1 MSEGAEEQRNMI
13 QQLSRLF
20 VNRVDCYCIQLK
32 QGYAR
37 VDQPLTDDVLLRHLK
52 GEVTVGSYQLD
63 KDSRV
68 KWLCF
73 DLDPERLE
81 DTKATAQEILAVLLE
96 TQLDSEGNETPRG
109 CPNCIVHEAA
119 RYPDPS
125 YHIWLLFLLPVK
137 AKVAR
142 WLGLRILEI
151 ANASPKTVEVFP
163 KQEEITADRPF
174 GNFVKLPFGKH
185 QTAQKW
191 SRMLNFGT
199 FEPLP
204 LEELENKHG
213 LSFSEKDMAKLESME
228 TKRNVQVTFE
238 LPKNFKTLSDSE
250 EEKAVRFLC
259 KYWREGARN
268 QLEMYF
274 LGLCIKKGV
283 SFESAKRII
292 NQVADR
298 TNDSEKQARLDLVT
312 YHYRNRANVSLKGC
326 SGIREII
333 QEMLMQ

>member
-1 MSEGAEEQRNMI
+1 VWAKPSLLRN
-13 QQLSRLF
+13 LF
-20 VNRVDCYCIQLK
+20 VNREDCYCIQLK
-32 QGYAR
+32 QGYTR
-37 VDQPLTDDVLLRHLK
+37 VEQPLTDDVLVQHLK

-63 KDSRV
+63 KGNRV

-81 DTKATAQEILAVLLE
+81 DAKATAQKILAVLLE
-96 TQLDSEGNETPRG
+96 KERDSEGNETPRVWS
-109 CPNCIVHEAA
+109 NCVILEAS

-125 YHIWLLFLLPVK
+125 YHIWVLFLLPVK

-142 WLGLRILEI
+142 WLGLRVLEM
-151 ANASPKTVEVFP
+151 ANVSPKTVEVFP

-174 GNFVKLPFGKH
+174 GNFVKLPFGFH
-185 QTAQKW
+185 QVEQKW
-191 SRMLNFGT
+191 SRMLDFDT

-204 LEELENKHG
+204 LEELESKHG
-213 LSFSEKDMAKLESME
+213 LSFGDGDMAKLEGME
-228 TKRNVQVTFE
+228 TKRNVQVVFT
-238 LPKNFKTLSDSE
+238 LPKAFKTLSDSE

-268 QLEMYF
+268 KLEMCF
-274 LGLCIKKGV
+274 LGLCLKKGV

-292 NQVADR
+292 SKVADR
-298 TNDSEKQARLDLVT
+298 TNDSEKQARLELVA
-312 YHYRNRANVSLKGC
+312 YHYRNRMNVYLKGS

-333 QEMLMQ
+333 REMCLNESKRNP

>member
-1 MSEGAEEQRNMI
+1 MAKGTEEQRDTI
-13 QQLSRLF
+13 QRLSSLF
-20 VNRVDCYCIQLK
+20 VNRNDCYCVQLQRGYTRIQ
-32 QGYAR
+32 
-37 VDQPLTDDVLLRHLK
+37 QPITDDVLLQHLK

-81 DTKATAQEILAVLLE
+81 DAKATAQKILAVLLE
-96 TQLDSEGNETPRG
+96 TETDSEGNETPKVW
-109 CPNCIVHEAA
+109 PNCIILEAS

-125 YHIWLLFLLPVK
+125 YHIWLLFLLPAK

-142 WLGLRILEI
+142 WLGLHVLEN
-151 ANASPKTVEVFP
+151 ANVSPKTVEVFP

-174 GNFVKLPFGKH
+174 GNFVKLPFGFH
-185 QTAQKW
+185 QVERKW
-191 SRMLNFGT
+191 SRLLDIET
-199 FEPLP
+199 FEPSP
-204 LEELENKHG
+204 LEELEDKHG
-213 LSFSEKDMAKLESME
+213 LSFSEKDTAKLEELE

-238 LPKNFKTLSDSE
+238 LPKDFTALSSNE
-250 EEKAVRFLC
+250 EEKAVRLLC

-268 QLEMYF
+268 RLEMYF
-274 LGLCIKKGV
+274 LGLCLKKGV

-292 NQVADR
+292 SQVAER

-312 YHYRNRANVSLKGC
+312 YHYRNRADVSLKGS
-326 SGIREII
+326 SGIREIM
-333 QEMLMQ
+333 QEMALE

>member
-1 MSEGAEEQRNMI
+1 MAGSAEEQTSEI

-20 VNRVDCYCIQLK
+20 VNREDCYCIQLK
-32 QGYAR
+32 QGYTR
-37 VDQPLTDDVLLRHLK
+37 IEKPLTDDVLLQHLK

-81 DTKATAQEILAVLLE
+81 DAKATAQKILAVLLE
-96 TQLDSEGNETPRG
+96 AEQDSEGNETPRVW
-109 CPNCIVHEAA
+109 PSCIVLEAS

-125 YHIWLLFLLPVK
+125 YHVWILFLIPVK

-151 ANASPKTVEVFP
+151 ANLSPKTIEVFP
-163 KQEEITADRPF
+163 KQDEVNADRQF

-185 QTAQKW
+185 QVEGKW
-191 SRMLNFGT
+191 SKLLDFDT
-199 FEPLP
+199 FEHLP
-204 LEELENKHG
+204 FEELENKHG
-213 LSFSEKDMAKLESME
+213 LSFSEKDMVKLESME

-238 LPKNFKTLSDSE
+238 LPKAFKTLSDSE
-250 EEKAVRFLC
+250 EEKAVSFLC

-274 LGLCIKKGV
+274 LGLCLKKGV

-292 NQVADR
+292 SEVADR
-298 TNDSEKQARLDLVT
+298 TNDPEKQARLDLVE
-312 YHYRNRANVSLKGC
+312 YHYRDRLNVSLKGC

-333 QEMLMQ
+333 REMRLE

>member
-1 MSEGAEEQRNMI
+1 MAEGTEEQRNTV
-13 QQLSRLF
+13 QRLSDLF
-20 VNRVDCYCIQLK
+20 VNRMDCYCVQLK
-32 QGYAR
+32 RGYTR
-37 VDQPLTDDVLLRHLK
+37 VEQPLTDDVLLQHLK

-73 DLDPERLE
+73 DLDPEQLE
-81 DTKATAQEILAVLLE
+81 DAKATAQKILAVLLE
-96 TQLDSEGNETPRG
+96 TEQDSEGNETPRVR
-109 CPNCIVHEAA
+109 PNCVILEAS

-125 YHIWLLFLLPVK
+125 YHIWLLFLIPVK

-142 WLGLRILEI
+142 WLGLRVLEI
-151 ANASPKTVEVFP
+151 AALSPKTVEVFP

-191 SRMLNFGT
+191 SRMLGFDT

-204 LEELENKHG
+204 LGELESKQG
-213 LSFSEKDMAKLESME
+213 LSFSEKDIAKLEGLE

-238 LPKNFKTLSDSE
+238 LPKDFKTLSSNE
-250 EEKAVRFLC
+250 EEKAVKFLC

-268 QLEMYF
+268 RLEMYF
-274 LGLCIKKGV
+274 LGLCLKKGI

-292 NQVADR
+292 SQVADR

-312 YHYRNRANVSLKGC
+312 YHYRNRADVSLKGS
-326 SGIREII
+326 SGIREIM
-333 QEMLMQ
+333 QEMARE